1 MEKETEEK
9 FVALEM
15 KLTYLED
22 FVEKLQQVSLE
33 QSDALE
39 KLAAE
44 NKILSAKIDSIL
56 HDENG

>member
-1 MEKETEEK
+1 
-9 FVALEM
+9 M